1 MNLYF
6 YKRNEFFEYKRK
18 NAEKGIKMVSIS
30 RLLSEE
36 SIRNIPNEKFIV
48 DVSAIA
54 SLLKDDDNIIL
65 QFERLFPLFSEN
77 VKFVADEKYQNDL
90 SYYLRFCFDNFENL
104 QISLPTQKKDTRIQE
119 VESEP
124 VKVKCII
131 DLNSRELNSFFKQ
144 FNSKLYGHERFKN
157 EFKNIVN
164 SFRIFN
170 RIGEHKVL
178 SIFLMGDSG
187 VGKTEVARVIH
198 KCLGSKK
205 KIAKINFGNYS
216 SHDALNTLIGSPLGY
231 VGSDGGELMK
241 RVLESDVGLILI
253 DEFEKANQAVF
264 NYFLDVLENG
274 KITNTQAEE
283 YDVNGY
289 IIVFTSNISKED
301 FYNKISPELRSR
313 FDYIGMFNLLTDED
327 KSKFVKYRLSNIV
340 KKYNSCYSQVIDKK
354 IYSSLIRQIDVTEYR
369 NMRDLNKKIE
379 DIFVQTVLSQSS
391 SMQKIKKHNLKKK
404 TTVKVEN
411 P

>member
-6 YKRNEFFEYKRK
+6 YKRNEFYEYKRM
-18 NAEKGIKMVSIS
+18 NAEEGIKIVSIS

-36 SIRNIPNEKFIV
+36 EIKNIQEEKYIV
-48 DVSAIA
+48 DLSAIA
-54 SLLKDDDNIIL
+54 SLLKDNDNMIF
-65 QFERLFPLFSEN
+65 QFERLFPLFEEN
-77 VKFVADEKYQNDL
+77 VKFIADKKYQDDL
-90 SYYLRFCFDNFENL
+90 SYYLRFCFDDFDNL
-104 QISLPTQKKDTRIQE
+104 QIDLPIQKDIVQE
-119 VESEP
+119 GTSEP
-124 VKVKCII
+124 VKIKRII
-131 DLNSRELNSFFKQ
+131 DLNSRELNLFFKQ

-157 EFKNIVN
+157 EFRNIVN
-164 SFRIFN
+164 SYRIFN
-170 RIGEHKVL
+170 KIGEHKVL

-205 KIAKINFGNYS
+205 KLAKINFGNYS

-231 VGSDGGELMK
+231 IGSDGGELMK

-301 FYNKISPELRSR
+301 FYHKISPELRSR

-327 KSKFVKYRLSNIV
+327 KSKFVKYRLSNII
-340 KKYNSCYSQVIDKK
+340 KKYNLCYSKVIDKK
-354 IYSSLIRQIDVTEYR
+354 MYSVLIRQINVKEYK
-369 NMRDLNKKIE
+369 NMRDLNKRIE
-379 DIFVQTVLSQSS
+379 DVFVQTIINQGSS
-391 SMQKIKKHNLKKK
+391 IPKFKKRSISKKEAA
-404 TTVKVEN
+404 VKGG
-411 P
+411 PT

>member
-1 MNLYF
+1 MNT
-6 YKRNEFFEYKRK
+6 
-18 NAEKGIKMVSIS
+18 EKGIKIVTIS

-36 SIRNIPNEKFIV
+36 DIKSVPEKEYIV
-48 DVSAIA
+48 DLSAIA
-54 SLLKDDDNIIL
+54 AFLKDNENMIF
-65 QFERLFPLFSEN
+65 QFERLLPIFGESVTFI
-77 VKFVADEKYQNDL
+77 ADEKYKDDL
-90 SYYLRFCFDNFENL
+90 SYYFRFCFDDFDDLE
-104 QISLPTQKKDTRIQE
+104 ICLPTQNEDTVIKE
-119 VESEP
+119 VEPEP
-124 VKVKCII
+124 VKRII
-131 DLNSRELNSFFKQ
+131 DLSDRELKLFFKQ
-144 FNSKLYGHERFKN
+144 FNSKLYGHDRFKN
-157 EFKNIVN
+157 EFKDIVN
-164 SFRIFN
+164 SYRIFN

-205 KIAKINFGNYS
+205 KLAKINFGNYS

-231 VGSDGGELMK
+231 IGSDGGELMK
-241 RVLESDVGLILI
+241 RVLDSDVGLILI

-289 IIVFTSNISKED
+289 IIVFTSNISRED
-301 FYNKISPELRSR
+301 FYDKISPELRSR

-340 KKYNSCYSQVIDKK
+340 EKYNSCYGKIVDRK
-354 IYSSLIRQIDVTEYR
+354 IYSFLIRQINVTEYK

-379 DIFVQTVLSQSS
+379 DVFVRTILSFGS
-391 SMQKIKKHNLKKK
+391 KHNTIKKAKQQ
-404 TTVKVEN
+404 
-411 P
+411 